1 MLNTIDYDVPLDL
14 QAAPRRVK
22 TIYSVIASPQRLEI
36 LHILNIKGP
45 LTYSALKTLAGF
57 KSKKESGKFAYHL
70 RKLVKQLLI
79 QLNRQERKYTVT
91 NLGRLVLNLTRQ
103 IEEQSLVESGKL
115 YVRTSHQT
123 MEEFNANKIL
133 QSLVKEAGMPVELA
147 QKITSETESRLYKF
161 QTQYLTAPLIRE
173 IVNALLVEHSLEEY
187 RHKLTRLGMP
197 IYDVTQ
203 LLSKA
208 GDDGGNVESLIHE
221 TGKAVFSEYLLL
233 EQLPRDV
240 ADAHLSGDMHITN
253 AGAWGLMPDS
263 VFVDLLSVRSAGFN
277 PRGKL
282 VNAPMIPS
290 PENAERA
297 LNTVVNMSSMLCR
310 EASEEITFRNF
321 LQYLA
326 PFCKS
331 KGKRELEG
339 IIARFL
345 ETVTAPMAVGA
356 KPTIN
361 IELNP
366 FRIDDVTREVMDRT
380 LDATLAA
387 YRGFVEETP
396 RPDVRLLLAK
406 PNRIDET
413 KTLKDAAA
421 IIFNGGRI
429 ALFASDERRS
439 FMGINAGILP
449 QELQADNISVLHNLS
464 LNLPRLAYD
473 SNQDETYFRAKLALL
488 IGVAGDALTTRR
500 RVIERTMKRGLL
512 PALATGSDAVTS
524 EATPLI
530 MNLVGLDETLTSL
543 IRDPATSSRYMLA
556 EKIVQ
561 TATQVAHEKSTK
573 NDRLGAALVDQDG
586 AARLSA
592 LDAEKYGKAS
602 IQPLGKNEYSQSPRL
617 VLSDLANPEKMAH
630 ITSLSTSLEGGVS
643 VTLDGSS
650 DDTRG
655 IYNMILNATPRL
667 SYFKVDRTISVCRN
681 CGAKLPPKATRCKR
695 CRSVAA
701 VQYSTAS

>member
-1 MLNTIDYDVPLDL
+1 L

-36 LHILNIKGP
+36 LRILNIKGP

-203 LLSKA
+203 LLNRA
-208 GDDGGNVESLIHE
+208 GDDGANVESLFHQ
-221 TGKAVFSEYLLL
+221 TGKQVFSEYLLL

-240 ADAHLSGDMHITN
+240 ADAHLSGDIHITD
-253 AGAWGLMPDS
+253 AGSWGLAPDT
-263 VFVDLLSVRSAGFN
+263 VFVDLLSLRSAGLN
-277 PRGKL
+277 PRGRI
-282 VNAPMIPS
+282 VNAAMIPS
-290 PENAERA
+290 PENTERA
-297 LNTVVNMSSMLCR
+297 LNIVLNMSSMLSR
-310 EASEEITFRNF
+310 EATEEITFRNF
-321 LQYLA
+321 LQYIG

-331 KGKRELEG
+331 KGKRELESLLL
-339 IIARFL
+339 RFY
-345 ETVTAPMAVGA
+345 EAAGTPMAGA
-356 KPTIN
+356 ERPILS

-366 FRIDDVTREVMDRT
+366 FRHDDVGRDVMEKM
-380 LDATLAA
+380 LDASLSA
-387 YRGFVEETP
+387 YRSLAEETP
-396 RPDVRLLLAK
+396 RPDIRLLLAK
-406 PNRIDET
+406 PNRVDDT
-413 KTLKDAAA
+413 KTLKDAAG
-421 IIFNGGRI
+421 IIFEGGRI
-429 ALFASDERRS
+429 AFFASDQRRS
-439 FMGINAGILP
+439 FMGLNAGILP
-449 QELQADNISVLHNLS
+449 QEFQADNVSVLHNLS

-488 IGVAGDALTTRR
+488 IGVAADALVTRR
-500 RVIERTMKRGLL
+500 RLIERTLKRGLL
-512 PALATGSDAVTS
+512 PALASGSDAVTS
-524 EATPLI
+524 EAMPLI
-530 MNLVGLDETLTSL
+530 MNLVGLDETLASL
-543 IRDPATSSRYMLA
+543 IRDPTTGDRFSLA
-556 EKIVQ
+556 EKIIE
-561 TATQVAHEKSTK
+561 TATQVASEKSSK
-573 NDRLGAALVDQDG
+573 NDRLGAALLDLDG
-586 AARLSA
+586 AVRLAS
-592 LDAEKYGKAS
+592 LDGEKYGKANL
-602 IQPLGKNEYSQSPRL
+602 QPLGKNAYTQSPRL
-617 VLSDLANPEKMAH
+617 ILADLENQEKMGH
-630 ITSLSTSLEGGVS
+630 ISKLSTGLHGGLS
-643 VTLDGSS
+643 VTLDGSAE
-650 DDTRG
+650 DVRG
-655 IYNMILNATPRL
+655 IYNAILNATPKIP
-667 SYFKVDRTISVCRN
+667 YFKVDRTILVCRN
-681 CGAKLPPKATRCKR
+681 CGAKFPQKATRCKR
-695 CRSVAA
+695 CKSVAT
-701 VQYSTAS
+701 VQYSTAV

>member
-1 MLNTIDYDVPLDL
+1 L

-36 LHILNIKGP
+36 LRILNIKGP

-147 QKITSETESRLYKF
+147 QRITSETESRLYKF

-208 GDDGGNVESLIHE
+208 GDDGGNVESLVHQ
-221 TGKAVFSEYLLL
+221 TSKAVFSEYLLL

-240 ADAHLSGDMHITN
+240 ADAHLSGDMHITG
-253 AGAWGLMPDS
+253 AGSWGLTPDT
-263 VFVDLLSVRSAGFN
+263 VFVDLLSIRSSGFN
-277 PRGKL
+277 PRGRL
-282 VNAPMIPS
+282 LNASMIPS

-297 LNTVVNMSSMLCR
+297 LNIALNMSSMLCR
-310 EASEEITFRNF
+310 EVSEEIILKNF
-321 LQYLA
+321 LQYFA
-326 PFCKS
+326 PFCRS
-331 KGKRELEG
+331 KARRELESLFL
-339 IIARFL
+339 RFF
-345 ETVTAPMAVGA
+345 ETLSAPMASSDR
-356 KPTIN
+356 PTIS

-366 FRIDDVTREVMDRT
+366 YRLDDVGREVMDRT
-380 LDATLAA
+380 LGAALYA
-387 YRGFVEETP
+387 YRNFVEETP
-396 RPDVRLLLAK
+396 TPDVRLLLAK
-406 PNRIDET
+406 PNRVDDT

-429 ALFASDERRS
+429 AFFSPEDRRS
-439 FMGINAGILP
+439 FLGLNAGILP
-449 QELQADNISVLHNLS
+449 QELQTDNVSVLHNLS

-488 IGVAGDALTTRR
+488 IGVAVDALTTRR
-500 RVIERTMKRGLL
+500 KVIERSLKRGLL
-512 PALATGSDAVTS
+512 PALAAGSDAVTS
-524 EATPLI
+524 ETMPLV
-530 MNLVGLDETLTSL
+530 MNMVGLEETLGSL
-543 IRDPATSSRYMLA
+543 IRDPTPGARYELGN
-556 EKIVQ
+556 KIVQ
-561 TATQVAHEKSTK
+561 TAMQVAIEKSSK
-573 NDRLGAALVDQDG
+573 NDRLGMTMLDLDG
-586 AARLSA
+586 ASRLAS
-592 LDAEKYGKAS
+592 LDAEKYGKAN
-602 IQPLGKNEYSQSPRL
+602 IQPLQKGAYSQSPRL
-617 VLSDLANPEKMAH
+617 TLADLENKEKVDYIVKLSSGLQGGL
-630 ITSLSTSLEGGVS
+630 SL
-643 VTLDGSS
+643 TLDGSLE
-650 DDTRG
+650 DTRS
-655 IYNMILNATPRL
+655 IYNLIINASPKL
-667 SYFKVDRTISVCRN
+667 PYFKVDRGISVCRN

-695 CRSVAA
+695 CKSVAS

>member
-1 MLNTIDYDVPLDL
+1 M

-36 LHILNIKGP
+36 LRILNIKGP

-173 IVNALLVEHSLEEY
+173 IVNALLVEHSMEEY

-203 LLSKA
+203 LLGKA
-208 GDDGGNVESLIHE
+208 SDDGGNVESLVHQ
-221 TGKAVFSEYLLL
+221 TGKQVFSEYLLL

-240 ADAHLSGDMHITN
+240 ADAHLSGDIHIAN
-253 AGAWGLMPDS
+253 AGSWGLTPDT
-263 VFVDLLSVRSAGFN
+263 VFVDLLSVRNSGMN
-277 PRGKL
+277 PRGKIL
-282 VNAPMIPS
+282 NTAMIPS

-297 LNTVVNMSSMLCR
+297 LNIVLNMSAMLTK
-310 EASEEITFRNF
+310 ETSDEVSFRNF
-321 LQYLA
+321 LQYLS

-331 KGKRELEG
+331 RGKRELESLFLRFFEG
-339 IIARFL
+339 VSSPIA
-345 ETVTAPMAVGA
+345 GA
-356 KPTIN
+356 EGPAIS

-366 FRIDDVTREVMDRT
+366 YRHDDVGRDV
-380 LDATLAA
+380 LDKTQDAVLAA
-387 YRGFVEETP
+387 YRNFVEETP

-406 PNRIDET
+406 PNRVDET
-413 KTLKDAAA
+413 KTLKDAAS

-429 ALFASDERRS
+429 AFFSSDERRS
-439 FMGINAGILP
+439 FLGLNANVLP
-449 QELQADNISVLHNLS
+449 QELQADNVSVLHGLS

-488 IGVAGDALTTRR
+488 IGVSADALSTRR
-500 RVIERTMKRGLL
+500 RLIERTLKRGLL
-512 PALATGSDAVTS
+512 PSLAAGSDAVTS
-524 EATPLI
+524 DTMPLM
-530 MNLVGLDETLTSL
+530 MNLVGLEETLASL
-543 IRDPATSSRYMLA
+543 IRDPGMGSRTELA
-556 EKIVQ
+556 EKIVE
-561 TATQVAHEKSTK
+561 TAGQVANDKSTRI
-573 NDRLGAALVDQDG
+573 DRLAVAMLDLDG
-586 AARLSA
+586 ALRLA
-592 LDAEKYGKAS
+592 TLDSEKYGKANL
-602 IQPLGKNEYSQSPRL
+602 QALQKGAYTQAPRL
-617 VLSDLANPEKMAH
+617 VLADLESPDRMNYMTKLAAG
-630 ITSLSTSLEGGVS
+630 LRGGLS
-643 VTLDGSS
+643 VTLDGNAN
-650 DDTRG
+650 DIRG
-655 IYNMILNATPRL
+655 VYNMILNATPKL
-667 SYFKVDRTISVCRN
+667 PYFKVDRTISVCKN
-681 CGAKLPPKATRCKR
+681 CGAKLPQNAAR
-695 CRSVAA
+695 CRKCKSVATM
-701 VQYSTAS
+701 QYSTAV

>member
-1 MLNTIDYDVPLDL
+1 M

-36 LHILNIKGP
+36 LRILNIKGP

-70 RKLVKQLLI
+70 RKLVRQLLI

-173 IVNALLVEHSLEEY
+173 MVNALLVEHGMEEY

-203 LLSKA
+203 LLGRA
-208 GDDGGNVESLIHE
+208 GDDGGNVESLVHQ

-240 ADAHLSGDMHITN
+240 ADAHLNGDIHISS
-253 AGAWGLMPDS
+253 AGSWGLTPDT
-263 VFVDLLSVRSAGFN
+263 VFIDLLTVKGAGFN
-277 PRGKL
+277 PKGRL
-282 VNAPMIPS
+282 TNVSMLPT

-297 LNTVVNMSSMLCR
+297 VNIVTTLASLLSR
-310 EASEEITFRNF
+310 EASVEITFRNF

-326 PFCKS
+326 PYCRS
-331 KGKRELEG
+331 RTKRDLEA
-339 IIARFL
+339 ILVRFYEAASAAL
-345 ETVTAPMAVGA
+345 GSSGGPAIT
-356 KPTIN
+356 
-361 IELNP
+361 IELDQ
-366 FRIDDVTREVMDRT
+366 FRHDDIGRDLMEKT
-380 LDATLAA
+380 LEATLGA
-387 YRGFVEETP
+387 YRDFVEYTP

-406 PNRIDET
+406 PNRVEET
-413 KTLKDAAA
+413 GMLKRAAA
-421 IIFNGGRI
+421 ILFNGGRI
-429 ALFASDERRS
+429 AFFSPNQRRS
-439 FMGINAGILP
+439 FLGINADVLP
-449 QELQADNISVLHNLS
+449 QEMQADNMSVLHNLS

-473 SNQDETYFRAKLALL
+473 SNQDETYLRAKLAML
-488 IGVAGDALTTRR
+488 IGIAGDALAARR
-500 RVIERTMKRGLL
+500 RVIERVLKKGLL
-512 PALATGSDAVTS
+512 PTLGMGSEAVTS
-524 EATPLI
+524 DMMPLI
-530 MNLVGLDETLTSL
+530 MNLVGLDETLGRL
-543 IRDPATSSRYMLA
+543 IRDPSTESSSMLA

-561 TATQVAHEKSTK
+561 TASQVAVEKSGK
-573 NDRLGAALVDQDG
+573 NERLGVAMIDEDG
-586 AARLSA
+586 AARLAA
-592 LDAEKYGKAS
+592 LDAEKYGKANTS
-602 IQPLGKNEYSQSPRL
+602 QSLKSGYSQAPRL
-617 VLSDLANPEKMAH
+617 VLADLESQEKLNYINKLA
-630 ITSLSTSLEGGVS
+630 LNLAGGVS
-643 VTLDGSS
+643 VTLDGAG
-650 DDTRG
+650 DDIRSV
-655 IYNMILNATPRL
+655 YNLVVAAAPKL
-667 SYFKVDRTISVCRN
+667 SFFKIDRTISVCRS
-681 CGAKLPPKATRCKR
+681 CGSKLALNSTRCRR
-695 CRSVAA
+695 CKSVAT
-701 VQYSTAS
+701 VHYSTAG

>member
-1 MLNTIDYDVPLDL
+1 
-14 QAAPRRVK
+14 
-22 TIYSVIASPQRLEI
+22 VIASPQRLEI
-36 LHILNIKGP
+36 LRILNIKGP

-203 LLSKA
+203 LLNRA
-208 GDDGGNVESLIHE
+208 GDDGQNVENLLHQ
-221 TGKAVFSEYLLL
+221 TGRQVFSEYLLL

-240 ADAHLSGDMHITN
+240 ADAHLSGDMHIID
-253 AGAWGLMPDS
+253 AGSWGLTPDT
-263 VFVDLLSVRSAGFN
+263 VFVDLLSVRSAGIN
-277 PRGKL
+277 PRGRIL
-282 VNAPMIPS
+282 NASMIPS

-297 LNTVVNMSSMLCR
+297 LSIVQNMSSILCR
-310 EASEEITFRNF
+310 EVTEETTFRNF

-331 KGKRELEG
+331 KSKRELESLMLRFYESVSSP
-339 IIARFL
+339 IAG
-345 ETVTAPMAVGA
+345 ED
-356 KPTIN
+356 KPAISL
-361 IELNP
+361 ELNP
-366 FRIDDVTREVMDRT
+366 YRHDEVGRDVMDKV
-380 LDATLAA
+380 LDAALSS
-387 YRGFVEETP
+387 YRTFVEETP
-396 RPDVRLLLAK
+396 RPDIRLLLAK
-406 PNRIDET
+406 PARVDET
-413 KTLKDAAA
+413 QTLKEAAA

-429 ALFASDERRS
+429 AFFSSDQRRS
-439 FMGINAGILP
+439 FLGLDAGILP
-449 QELQADNISVLHNLS
+449 QELQADNVSVLHNLS

-488 IGVAGDALTTRR
+488 IGVAAEALTTRR
-500 RVIERTMKRGLL
+500 RLIERTLKRGLL
-512 PALATGSDAVTS
+512 PALGAGSDAVTT
-524 EATPLI
+524 ETMPLV
-530 MNLVGLDETLTSL
+530 MNLVGMDETLASL
-543 IRDPATSSRYMLA
+543 IRDPTSGSRYALA
-556 EKIVQ
+556 EKIVE
-561 TATQVAHEKSTK
+561 TATQVANEKSSK
-573 NDRLGAALVDQDG
+573 NERLGAAMLELEG
-586 AARLSA
+586 AARLA
-592 LDAEKYGKAS
+592 NLDAEKYGKANL
-602 IQPLGKNEYSQSPRL
+602 QPLQRNAYTQSPRL
-617 VLSDLANPEKMAH
+617 SLADLENQEKMAY
-630 ITSLSTSLEGGVS
+630 IAKLSASLQGGLS
-643 VTLDGSS
+643 VTLDGSAE
-650 DDTRG
+650 DVRG
-655 IYNMILNATPRL
+655 IYNTILNATPKIP
-667 SYFKVDRTISVCRN
+667 YFKVDRSMSVCRN
-681 CGAKLPPKATRCKR
+681 CGAKLPQGGTRCKR
-695 CRSVAA
+695 CKSVAT
-701 VQYSTAS
+701 VQYSTAV

>member
-1 MLNTIDYDVPLDL
+1 MQV
-14 QAAPRRVK
+14 APRRVK

-36 LHILNIKGP
+36 LRILNIKGP

-203 LLSKA
+203 LLNRA
-208 GDDGGNVESLIHE
+208 GDDGQNVENLVHQ
-221 TGKAVFSEYLLL
+221 TGKQVFSEYLLL

-240 ADAHLSGDMHITN
+240 ADAHLSGDIHIID
-253 AGAWGLMPDS
+253 AGSWGLTPDT
-263 VFVDLLSVRSAGFN
+263 VFVDLLSVRSAGIN
-277 PRGKL
+277 PRGRIL
-282 VNAPMIPS
+282 NASMIPS

-297 LNTVVNMSSMLCR
+297 LNIVLNMSSILCR
-310 EASEEITFRNF
+310 EVTEEITFRNL
-321 LQYLA
+321 LQYLG

-331 KGKRELEG
+331 KSKRELESLFL
-339 IIARFL
+339 RFY
-345 ETVTAPMAVGA
+345 ESISSPVAGA
-356 KPTIN
+356 EKPAISV
-361 IELNP
+361 ELNP
-366 FRIDDVTREVMDRT
+366 YRHDDAGRDVMDKT
-380 LDATLAA
+380 LDAALSA
-387 YRGFVEETP
+387 YRDFVEETP

-406 PNRIDET
+406 PGRIDET
-413 KTLKDAAA
+413 QTLKEAAG

-429 ALFASDERRS
+429 AFFSSDQRRS
-439 FMGINAGILP
+439 FLGLNAGILP
-449 QELQADNISVLHNLS
+449 SELQADNVSILHNLS

-488 IGVAGDALTTRR
+488 IGVAADALTTRR
-500 RVIERTMKRGLL
+500 RLIERTLKRGLL
-512 PALATGSDAVTS
+512 PALGSGSDAVTT
-524 EATPLI
+524 ETMPLV
-530 MNLVGLDETLTSL
+530 MNLVGMDETLASL
-543 IRDPATSSRYMLA
+543 IREPTPGGRFALS
-556 EKIVQ
+556 EKIVE
-561 TATQVAHEKSTK
+561 TASQVAMEKSTK
-573 NDRLGAALVDQDG
+573 NERLGAAMLELDG
-586 AARLSA
+586 AARLAS
-592 LDAEKYGKAS
+592 LDGEKYGKAS
-602 IQPLGKNEYSQSPRL
+602 LQPLQRNSYTQAPRL
-617 VLSDLANPEKMAH
+617 AMADLENQEKVAYVAKLSSALQ
-630 ITSLSTSLEGGVS
+630 GGLS

-650 DDTRG
+650 EDVRG
-655 IYNMILNATPRL
+655 IYNTILNAAPKIP
-667 SYFKVDRTISVCRN
+667 YFKVDRTISVCRN
-681 CGAKLPPKATRCKR
+681 CGAKLPQDSARCKR
-695 CRSVAA
+695 CKSVAT
-701 VQYSTAS
+701 VQYSTAF

>member
-1 MLNTIDYDVPLDL
+1 M

-36 LHILNIKGP
+36 LRILNIKGP

-173 IVNALLVEHSLEEY
+173 IVNALLVEHSMEEY

-203 LLSKA
+203 LLGKA
-208 GDDGGNVESLIHE
+208 GDDGGNVEQLIHQ
-221 TGKAVFSEYLLL
+221 TGKQVFSEYLLL

-253 AGAWGLMPDS
+253 AGSWGLTPDT
-263 VFVDLLSVRSAGFN
+263 VFVDLLSIRGAGMN
-277 PRGKL
+277 PRGRI
-282 VNAPMIPS
+282 VNASMIPS

-297 LNTVVNMSSMLCR
+297 LNIVTNMSAMLTR
-310 EASEEITFRNF
+310 EVSDEVTFRNF
-321 LQYLA
+321 LQYLG
-326 PFCKS
+326 PYCKS
-331 KGKRELEG
+331 RGKRDLELLLL
-339 IIARFL
+339 RFL
-345 ETVTAPMAVGA
+345 ETVSSPIAGTQSPE
-356 KPTIN
+356 IS

-366 FRIDDVTREVMDRT
+366 FKHDEVGRDVLDKT
-380 LDATLAA
+380 LDAMLGA
-387 YRGFVEETP
+387 YRSFVEETP

-406 PNRIDET
+406 PNRVDDT
-413 KTLKDAAA
+413 KTLKDAAS

-429 ALFASDERRS
+429 AFFSSDQKRS
-439 FMGINAGILP
+439 FLGLNANVLS
-449 QELQADNISVLHNLS
+449 QESQADNISVLHGLS

-488 IGVAGDALTTRR
+488 IGVAADALSTRR
-500 RVIERTMKRGLL
+500 RLIERTLKRGLL
-512 PALATGSDAVTS
+512 PSLAAGSDAVTS
-524 EATPLI
+524 DTMPLI
-530 MNLVGLDETLTSL
+530 MNLVGLDETLASL
-543 IRDPATSSRYMLA
+543 IRDPTIASRFDLA
-556 EKIVQ
+556 DKIVG
-561 TATQVAHEKSTK
+561 TATQVADDKSTK
-573 NDRLGAALVDQDG
+573 IDRLGVAMLDLDG
-586 AARLSA
+586 AARLAA
-592 LDAEKYGKAS
+592 LDAEKYGKANL
-602 IQPLGKNEYSQSPRL
+602 QALGRGAYTQAPRL
-617 VLSDLANPEKMAH
+617 VLADLENPEKMDYISKLAIGLH
-630 ITSLSTSLEGGVS
+630 GGLS

-650 DDTRG
+650 EEVRG
-655 IYNMILNATPRL
+655 IYNTILNATPKL
-667 SYFKVDRTISVCRN
+667 SYFKVDRSISVCKN
-681 CGAKLPPKATRCKR
+681 CGAKLPQNATRCKR
-695 CRSVAA
+695 CKSVATT
-701 VQYSTAS
+701 QYSTAD

>member
-1 MLNTIDYDVPLDL
+1 M

-36 LHILNIKGP
+36 LRILNIKGP

-173 IVNALLVEHSLEEY
+173 IVNALLVEHSMEEY

-203 LLSKA
+203 LLGKA
-208 GDDGGNVESLIHE
+208 GDDGGNVESLVHQ
-221 TGKAVFSEYLLL
+221 TGRQVFSEYLLL

-240 ADAHLSGDMHITN
+240 ADAHLSGDIHITN
-253 AGAWGLMPDS
+253 AGTWGLTPDT
-263 VFVDLLSVRSAGFN
+263 VFIDLLSVRSGGMN
-277 PRGKL
+277 PRGRI
-282 VNAPMIPS
+282 VNTSMIPS

-297 LNTVVNMSSMLCR
+297 LNIVLNMASMLCK
-310 EASEEITFRNF
+310 EASDEITFRNF
-321 LQYLA
+321 LQYLG

-331 KGKRELEG
+331 RGKREMESVFLRFFEAVSSPIAGAEG
-339 IIARFL
+339 PAISL
-345 ETVTAPMAVGA
+345 
-356 KPTIN
+356 
-361 IELNP
+361 ELNP
-366 FRIDDVTREVMDRT
+366 YKHDDVGRDVLDRT
-380 LDATLAA
+380 LDAVLGG
-387 YRGFVEETP
+387 YRSFVEETP
-396 RPDVRLLLAK
+396 RPDIRLLLAK
-406 PNRIDET
+406 PNRVDET
-413 KTLKDAAA
+413 KTLKDAAS

-429 ALFASDERRS
+429 AFFSSDQRRS
-439 FMGINAGILP
+439 FLGLSANVLP
-449 QELQADNISVLHNLS
+449 QESQADNVSVLHGLS

-488 IGVAGDALTTRR
+488 IGVASEALATRR
-500 RVIERTMKRGLL
+500 RLIERTLKRGLL
-512 PALATGSDAVTS
+512 PSLAAGSDAVTS
-524 EATPLI
+524 DTMPLI
-530 MNLVGLDETLTSL
+530 MNLVGLEETLASL
-543 IRDPATSSRYMLA
+543 IRDPTMGSRSELA
-556 EKIVQ
+556 EKIVE
-561 TATQVAHEKSTK
+561 TASQVANDKSTRI
-573 NDRLGAALVDQDG
+573 DRLGVAMLELDG
-586 AARLSA
+586 ALRLA
-592 LDAEKYGKAS
+592 TLDSEKYGKANL
-602 IQPLGKNEYSQSPRL
+602 QPLQKGAYTQAPRL
-617 VLSDLANPEKMAH
+617 LLADLESPEKMDYMAKLATGLH
-630 ITSLSTSLEGGVS
+630 GGLS
-643 VTLDGSS
+643 VTLDGNAE
-650 DDTRG
+650 DVRG
-655 IYNMILNATPRL
+655 VYNLILNATPKL
-667 SYFKVDRTISVCRN
+667 PYFKVDRTISVCRN
-681 CGAKLPPKATRCKR
+681 CGAKLPQNAARCRRCK
-695 CRSVAA
+695 SVAST
-701 VQYSTAS
+701 QYSTAV

>member
-1 MLNTIDYDVPLDL
+1 M

-36 LHILNIKGP
+36 LRILNIKGP

-173 IVNALLVEHSLEEY
+173 IVNALLVEHSMEEY

-203 LLSKA
+203 LLGKA
-208 GDDGGNVESLIHE
+208 GDDGGNVESLVHQ
-221 TGKAVFSEYLLL
+221 TGRQVFSEYLLL

-240 ADAHLSGDMHITN
+240 ADAHLSGDIHITN
-253 AGAWGLMPDS
+253 AGTWALTPDT
-263 VFVDLLSVRSAGFN
+263 VFVDLLSVRSGGMN
-277 PRGKL
+277 PRGRII
-282 VNAPMIPS
+282 NSSMIPS

-297 LNTVVNMSSMLCR
+297 LNIVLNMTSMLCK
-310 EASEEITFRNF
+310 ETSDEVTFRNF
-321 LQYLA
+321 LQYLG

-331 KGKRELEG
+331 RGKREM
-339 IIARFL
+339 
-345 ETVTAPMAVGA
+345 ETVFLRFFEALSSPIAGADVPAVS
-356 KPTIN
+356 
-361 IELNP
+361 IELNLY
-366 FRIDDVTREVMDRT
+366 RHDDVGRDVLDRT
-380 LDATLAA
+380 LDAVLGA
-387 YRGFVEETP
+387 YRSFVEETP

-406 PNRIDET
+406 PNRVDET
-413 KTLKDAAA
+413 KTLKDAAS

-429 ALFASDERRS
+429 AFFSSDQRRS
-439 FMGINAGILP
+439 FLGLNANVLP
-449 QELQADNISVLHNLS
+449 QEAQADNVSVLHGLS

-488 IGVAGDALTTRR
+488 IVVASDALSTRR
-500 RVIERTMKRGLL
+500 RLIERTLKRGLL
-512 PALATGSDAVTS
+512 PSLAAGSDAVTS
-524 EATPLI
+524 DTMPLI
-530 MNLVGLDETLTSL
+530 MNLVGLDETLASL
-543 IRDPATSSRYMLA
+543 IRDPTIGSRSELA
-556 EKIVQ
+556 EKVVE
-561 TATQVAHEKSTK
+561 TAGQVANDKSTRI
-573 NDRLGAALVDQDG
+573 DRLGVAMLDLDG
-586 AARLSA
+586 ALRLA
-592 LDAEKYGKAS
+592 TLDSEKYGKANL
-602 IQPLGKNEYSQSPRL
+602 QPLQKGAYTQAPRL
-617 VLSDLANPEKMAH
+617 VLADLESQDKMGY
-630 ITSLSTSLEGGVS
+630 ITKLSAGLRGGLS
-643 VTLDGSS
+643 VTLDGNAG
-650 DDTRG
+650 DIRG
-655 IYNMILNATPRL
+655 VYNMILNATPKL
-667 SYFKVDRTISVCRN
+667 PYFKVDRTVSVCKN
-681 CGAKLPPKATRCKR
+681 CGAKLPQNAAR
-695 CRSVAA
+695 CRKCKSVATM
-701 VQYSTAS
+701 QYSTAI

>member
-1 MLNTIDYDVPLDL
+1 M

-36 LHILNIKGP
+36 LRILNIKGP

-173 IVNALLVEHSLEEY
+173 IVNALLVEHSMEEY

-203 LLSKA
+203 LLGKA
-208 GDDGGNVESLIHE
+208 GDDGGNVESLVHQ
-221 TGKAVFSEYLLL
+221 TGKQVFSEYLLL

-240 ADAHLSGDMHITN
+240 ADAHLSGDIHIAN
-253 AGAWGLMPDS
+253 AGTWGLTPDT
-263 VFVDLLSVRSAGFN
+263 VFVDLLSVRNGGMN
-277 PRGKL
+277 PRGRIL
-282 VNAPMIPS
+282 NMPMIPS

-297 LNTVVNMSSMLCR
+297 LNIVLNMTSMLCK
-310 EASEEITFRNF
+310 EVSDEVTFRNF
-321 LQYLA
+321 LQYLG

-331 KGKRELEG
+331 RGKREMESLFLRFFEAASSP
-339 IIARFL
+339 IA
-345 ETVTAPMAVGA
+345 GA
-356 KPTIN
+356 QGPAISL
-361 IELNP
+361 ELNP
-366 FRIDDVTREVMDRT
+366 YRHDDLGRDVLDRT
-380 LDATLAA
+380 LDAVLGA
-387 YRGFVEETP
+387 YRSFVEETP
-396 RPDVRLLLAK
+396 RPDIRLLLAK
-406 PNRIDET
+406 PNRVDET
-413 KTLKDAAA
+413 KTLKDAAS

-429 ALFASDERRS
+429 AFFSSDQRRS
-439 FMGINAGILP
+439 FLGLDANVLP
-449 QELQADNISVLHNLS
+449 QESQADNISVLHGLS

-488 IGVAGDALTTRR
+488 IGVASDALSTRR
-500 RVIERTMKRGLL
+500 RLIERTMKRGLL
-512 PALATGSDAVTS
+512 PSLASGSDAVTS
-524 EATPLI
+524 DTMPLI
-530 MNLVGLDETLTSL
+530 MNLVGLEETLASL
-543 IRDPATSSRYMLA
+543 IRDPTMGSRSELA
-556 EKIVQ
+556 EKIVE
-561 TATQVAHEKSTK
+561 TASQVANDKSTRI
-573 NDRLGAALVDQDG
+573 DRLGVAILELDG
-586 AARLSA
+586 ALRLA
-592 LDAEKYGKAS
+592 TLDSEKYGKANL
-602 IQPLGKNEYSQSPRL
+602 QPLQKGAYTQAPRL
-617 VLSDLANPEKMAH
+617 LLADLESPEKMNYMAKLAAGLH
-630 ITSLSTSLEGGVS
+630 GGLS
-643 VTLDGSS
+643 VTLDGNAEEV
-650 DDTRG
+650 RG
-655 IYNMILNATPRL
+655 VYNPILNATPKL
-667 SYFKVDRTISVCRN
+667 PYFKVDRTILVCRN
-681 CGAKLPPKATRCKR
+681 CGAKLPQNAARCRRCK
-695 CRSVAA
+695 SVATI
-701 VQYSTAS
+701 QYSTAV

>member
-1 MLNTIDYDVPLDL
+1 M

-36 LHILNIKGP
+36 LRILNIKGP

-173 IVNALLVEHSLEEY
+173 IVNALLVEHSMEEY

-203 LLSKA
+203 LLGKA
-208 GDDGGNVESLIHE
+208 GDDGGNVESLIHQ
-221 TGKAVFSEYLLL
+221 TGRQVFSEYLLL

-240 ADAHLSGDMHITN
+240 ADAHLSGDIHITN
-253 AGAWGLMPDS
+253 AGVWGLTPDT
-263 VFVDLLSVRSAGFN
+263 VFVDLLSVRSGGLN
-277 PRGKL
+277 PKGRI
-282 VNAPMIPS
+282 VNTSMIPS

-297 LNTVVNMSSMLCR
+297 LNIVLNMSSMLCK
-310 EASEEITFRNF
+310 EASDEIVFRNF
-321 LQYLA
+321 LQFLG

-331 KGKRELEG
+331 RGKRELELLLL
-339 IIARFL
+339 RFF
-345 ETVTAPMAVGA
+345 EAASSPMAGSESPA
-356 KPTIN
+356 IS

-366 FRIDDVTREVMDRT
+366 YRHHDDVGREVLDKT
-380 LDATLAA
+380 LDAAMGA
-387 YRGFVEETP
+387 YRSYVEETP
-396 RPDVRLLLAK
+396 RPDIRLLLAK
-406 PNRIDET
+406 PNRVDET

-421 IIFNGGRI
+421 IIFNGGKI
-429 ALFASDERRS
+429 AFFSSDQRRS
-439 FMGINAGILP
+439 FLGLDANILP
-449 QELQADNISVLHNLS
+449 QESQADNVSVLHGLS

-473 SNQDETYFRAKLALL
+473 SNMDETYFRAKLALL
-488 IGVAGDALTTRR
+488 ISVAADALSTRR
-500 RVIERTMKRGLL
+500 RLIERTLKRGLL
-512 PALATGSDAVTS
+512 PSLSSGSDAVTS
-524 EATPLI
+524 DTMPLI
-530 MNLVGLDETLTSL
+530 MNLVGLDETLASL
-543 IRDPATSSRYMLA
+543 IRDPTTASRYELA
-556 EKIVQ
+556 EKIVE
-561 TATQVAHEKSTK
+561 TATQVANDKSTRI
-573 NDRLGAALVDQDG
+573 DRLGVAMLDLDG
-586 AARLSA
+586 AARLAS
-592 LDAEKYGKAS
+592 LDSEKYGKANL
-602 IQPLGKNEYSQSPRL
+602 QPLQKGAYTQAPKL
-617 VLSDLANPEKMAH
+617 VLADLENLEKVNHMVKLA
-630 ITSLSTSLEGGVS
+630 GGLRGGLS
-643 VTLDGSS
+643 VTLDGNAEEV
-650 DDTRG
+650 RG
-655 IYNMILNATPRL
+655 IYNLILNATPKL
-667 SYFKVDRTISVCRN
+667 PYFKVDRTISVCRN
-681 CGAKLPPKATRCKR
+681 CGAKLPQNATRCKR
-695 CRSVAA
+695 CKSVAMT
-701 VQYSTAS
+701 QYSTAV

>member
-1 MLNTIDYDVPLDL
+1 L

-36 LHILNIKGP
+36 LRILNIKGP

-173 IVNALLVEHSLEEY
+173 IVNALLVEHSMEEY

-203 LLSKA
+203 LLGKA
-208 GDDGGNVESLIHE
+208 GDDGGNVEQLIHQ
-221 TGKAVFSEYLLL
+221 TGKQVFSEYLLL

-253 AGAWGLMPDS
+253 AGSWGLTPDT
-263 VFVDLLSVRSAGFN
+263 VFVDLLSIRGAGMN
-277 PRGKL
+277 PRGRI
-282 VNAPMIPS
+282 VNASMIPS

-297 LNTVVNMSSMLCR
+297 LNIVTNMSAMLTR
-310 EASEEITFRNF
+310 EVSDEVTFRNF
-321 LQYLA
+321 LQYLG
-326 PFCKS
+326 PYCKS
-331 KGKRELEG
+331 RGKRDLELLLL
-339 IIARFL
+339 RFL
-345 ETVTAPMAVGA
+345 ETVSSPIAGTQSPE
-356 KPTIN
+356 IS

-366 FRIDDVTREVMDRT
+366 FKHDEVGRDVLDKT
-380 LDATLAA
+380 LDAMLGA
-387 YRGFVEETP
+387 YRSFVEETP

-406 PNRIDET
+406 PNRVDDT
-413 KTLKDAAA
+413 KTLKDAAS

-429 ALFASDERRS
+429 AFFSSDQKRS
-439 FMGINAGILP
+439 FLGLNANVLS
-449 QELQADNISVLHNLS
+449 QESQADNISVLHGLS

-488 IGVAGDALTTRR
+488 IGVAADALSTRR
-500 RVIERTMKRGLL
+500 RLIERTLKRGLL
-512 PALATGSDAVTS
+512 PSLAAGSDAVTS
-524 EATPLI
+524 DTMPLI
-530 MNLVGLDETLTSL
+530 MNLVGLDETLASL
-543 IRDPATSSRYMLA
+543 IRDPTIASRFDLA
-556 EKIVQ
+556 DKIVG
-561 TATQVAHEKSTK
+561 TATQVADDKSTK
-573 NDRLGAALVDQDG
+573 IDRLGVAMLDLDG
-586 AARLSA
+586 AARLAA
-592 LDAEKYGKAS
+592 LDAEKYGKANL
-602 IQPLGKNEYSQSPRL
+602 QALGRGAYTQAPRL
-617 VLSDLANPEKMAH
+617 VLADLENPEKMDYISKLAIGLH
-630 ITSLSTSLEGGVS
+630 GGLS

-650 DDTRG
+650 EEVRG
-655 IYNMILNATPRL
+655 IYNTILNATPKL
-667 SYFKVDRTISVCRN
+667 SYFKVDRSISVCKN
-681 CGAKLPPKATRCKR
+681 CGAKLPQNATRCKR
-695 CRSVAA
+695 CKSVATT
-701 VQYSTAS
+701 QYSTAD

>member
-1 MLNTIDYDVPLDL
+1 L

-36 LHILNIKGP
+36 LRILNIKGP

-173 IVNALLVEHSLEEY
+173 IVNALLVEHNLEEY

-208 GDDGGNVESLIHE
+208 GEDGGNVESLIHQ

-240 ADAHLSGDMHITN
+240 ADAHLSGDIHISD
-253 AGAWGLMPDS
+253 AGAWGLTPDT
-263 VFVDLLSVRSAGFN
+263 VFVDLLSMRSAGFN
-277 PRGKL
+277 PRGRL
-282 VNAPMIPS
+282 HNVSMVPAPES
-290 PENAERA
+290 VERA
-297 LNTVVNMSSMLCR
+297 LNMVLGMSAMLCR
-310 EASEEITFRNF
+310 EVSREITFRNF
-321 LQYLA
+321 LQYIT

-331 KGKRELEG
+331 RGKRELEAT
-339 IIARFL
+339 ITRFFEATSAQL
-345 ETVTAPMAVGA
+345 ASFDG
-356 KPTIN
+356 PTISV
-361 IELNP
+361 ELNP
-366 FRIDDVTREVMDRT
+366 YRLEDVGRDVMDKT

-387 YRGFVEETP
+387 YRVFVEETP
-396 RPDVRLLLAK
+396 RPDIRLLLAK
-406 PNRIDET
+406 PNRIDDT
-413 KTLKDAAA
+413 KTLKEAAA
-421 IIFNGGRI
+421 IIFNGGRL
-429 ALFASDERRS
+429 AFFSSDQRRS
-439 FMGINAGILP
+439 FLGLNAGMLP
-449 QELQADNISVLHNLS
+449 QEMQADNISALHNLS

-488 IGVAGDALTTRR
+488 IGVASDALSTRR
-500 RVIERTMKRGLL
+500 RMIERTIKRGLL
-512 PALATGSDAVTS
+512 PALAAGSDAVTS
-524 EATPLI
+524 DTMPLI
-530 MNLVGLDETLTSL
+530 MNMVGLDETLASL
-543 IRDPATSSRYMLA
+543 IRDPSTGSRYELA

-561 TATQVAHEKSTK
+561 TATQVAVDKSGK
-573 NDRLGAALVDQDG
+573 NDRLAVAMLDQDG
-586 AARLSA
+586 AARLA
-592 LDAEKYGKAS
+592 GLDAEKYGKANM
-602 IQPLGKNEYSQSPRL
+602 QPLQKGGYSQSPRL
-617 VLSDLANPEKMAH
+617 VMSDLENADKVGY
-630 ITSLSTSLEGGVS
+630 ISKLSTGLQGGLS
-643 VTLDGSS
+643 VTLDGPFE
-650 DDTRG
+650 DTRSV
-655 IYNMILNATPRL
+655 YNVILNATPKL
-667 SYFKVDRTISVCRN
+667 SYFKVNVSVSVCRN
-681 CGAKLPPKATRCKR
+681 CGTKLPPKAARCKR
-695 CRSVAA
+695 CKSVATI
-701 VQYSTAS
+701 QYSTAE

>member
-1 MLNTIDYDVPLDL
+1 M

-36 LHILNIKGP
+36 LRILNIKGP

-208 GDDGGNVESLIHE
+208 GDDGGSVETLVHQ
-221 TGKAVFSEYLLL
+221 TGKQVFSEYLLL

-240 ADAHLSGDMHITN
+240 ADAHLSGDIHITN
-253 AGAWGLMPDS
+253 AGTWGLTPDT
-263 VFVDLLSVRSAGFN
+263 VFVDLLSLRSAGLN
-277 PRGKL
+277 PRGRI
-282 VNAPMIPS
+282 VNTSMIPTPDS
-290 PENAERA
+290 AERA
-297 LNTVVNMSSMLCR
+297 LNIVLNLSAMLSR
-310 EASEEITFRNF
+310 EASDEVTFRNF
-321 LQYLA
+321 LQYVG
-326 PFCKS
+326 PFCRS
-331 KGKRELEG
+331 RGKRELEG
-339 IIARFL
+339 LFLRFF
-345 ETVTAPMAVGA
+345 ETVSTPLAGTGAPSVSV
-356 KPTIN
+356 
-361 IELNP
+361 ELNP
-366 FRIDDVTREVMDRT
+366 YRHDETPREVVDKT
-380 LDATLAA
+380 LDAVLGA
-387 YRGFVEETP
+387 YRSFVEETP
-396 RPDVRLLLAK
+396 RPDLKLLLAK
-406 PNRIDET
+406 PNRVDDT
-413 KTLKDAAA
+413 QTLKDAAS

-429 ALFASDERRS
+429 SFFSSDQRRS
-439 FMGINAGILP
+439 FLGLNANVLP
-449 QELQADNISVLHNLS
+449 QELQADNISVLHGLS

-488 IGVAGDALTTRR
+488 IGVAADALSTRR
-500 RVIERTMKRGLL
+500 RLIERTLKRGLL
-512 PALATGSDAVTS
+512 PSLAGGSDSVT
-524 EATPLI
+524 TDTMPLI
-530 MNLVGLDETLTSL
+530 MNMVGLDETLASL
-543 IRDPATSSRYMLA
+543 IRDPTTGSRYELA

-561 TATQVAHEKSTK
+561 TASQVASDKSSK
-573 NDRLGAALVDQDG
+573 NDRLAVAMLDLDGASRLAALD
-586 AARLSA
+586 S
-592 LDAEKYGKAS
+592 EKYGKANL
-602 IQPLGKNEYSQSPRL
+602 QPLQKGAYSQSPRL
-617 VLSDLANPEKMAH
+617 LLADLENPEKMEYVSKLSSGLSGGL
-630 ITSLSTSLEGGVS
+630 SLTLEGAAEEVRGV
-643 VTLDGSS
+643 
-650 DDTRG
+650 
-655 IYNMILNATPRL
+655 YNLILNATPKL
-667 SYFKVDRTISVCRN
+667 PSFKVDRTISVCRN
-681 CGAKLPPKATRCKR
+681 CGAKLPQKAVRCGRCK
-695 CRSVAA
+695 SVAT
-701 VQYSTAS
+701 VQYSTAE

>member
-1 MLNTIDYDVPLDL
+1 M

-36 LHILNIKGP
+36 LRILNIKGP

-173 IVNALLVEHSLEEY
+173 IVNALLVEHSMEEY

-203 LLSKA
+203 LLGKA
-208 GDDGGNVESLIHE
+208 SDDGGNVESLVHQ
-221 TGKAVFSEYLLL
+221 TGRQVFSEYLLL

-240 ADAHLSGDMHITN
+240 ADAHLSGDIHIAN
-253 AGAWGLMPDS
+253 AGSWGLTPDT
-263 VFVDLLSVRSAGFN
+263 VFIDLLSIRNGGMN
-277 PRGKL
+277 PRGKIL
-282 VNAPMIPS
+282 NTAMIPA

-297 LNTVVNMSSMLCR
+297 LNIVLNMTSMLTK
-310 EASEEITFRNF
+310 EASDEVAFRNF
-321 LQYLA
+321 LQYLGQ
-326 PFCKS
+326 FCRS
-331 KGKRELEG
+331 RGKRELESLFLRFFEAVSSP
-339 IIARFL
+339 IA
-345 ETVTAPMAVGA
+345 GA
-356 KPTIN
+356 DGPAIS

-366 FRIDDVTREVMDRT
+366 YKHDEVGRDVLDKT
-380 LDATLAA
+380 LDAVLGA

-406 PNRIDET
+406 PNRVDET
-413 KTLKDAAA
+413 KTLKDAAS

-429 ALFASDERRS
+429 AFFSSDQRRS
-439 FMGINAGILP
+439 FLGLDANVLP
-449 QELQADNISVLHNLS
+449 QESQADNVSVLHGLS

-488 IGVAGDALTTRR
+488 IGVASEALSTRR
-500 RVIERTMKRGLL
+500 RLIERTLKRGLL
-512 PALATGSDAVTS
+512 PSLAAGSDAVTS
-524 EATPLI
+524 DTMPLI
-530 MNLVGLDETLTSL
+530 MNLVGLEETLASL
-543 IRDPATSSRYMLA
+543 IRDPGTGTRTELA
-556 EKIVQ
+556 EKIVE
-561 TATQVAHEKSTK
+561 TAGQVANDKSTRI
-573 NDRLGAALVDQDG
+573 DRLGVAMLDLDG
-586 AARLSA
+586 ALRLA
-592 LDAEKYGKAS
+592 TLDSEKYGKANL
-602 IQPLGKNEYSQSPRL
+602 QPLQKGAYAQAPRL
-617 VLSDLANPEKMAH
+617 VLADLESPDRMNY
-630 ITSLSTSLEGGVS
+630 ITRLASGLRGGLS
-643 VTLDGSS
+643 VTLDGNAN
-650 DDTRG
+650 DIRG
-655 IYNMILNATPRL
+655 VYNMILNATPKL
-667 SYFKVDRTISVCRN
+667 PYFKVDRTISVCKN
-681 CGAKLPPKATRCKR
+681 CGAKLPQNVAR
-695 CRSVAA
+695 CRKCKSVASM
-701 VQYSTAS
+701 QYSTAV

>member
-1 MLNTIDYDVPLDL
+1 M

-36 LHILNIKGP
+36 LRILNIKGP

-173 IVNALLVEHSLEEY
+173 IVNALLVEHSMEEY

-203 LLSKA
+203 LLGKA
-208 GDDGGNVESLIHE
+208 GDDGWNVESLVHQ
-221 TGKAVFSEYLLL
+221 TGRQVFSEYLLL

-240 ADAHLSGDMHITN
+240 ADAHLSGDIHITN
-253 AGAWGLMPDS
+253 AGTWGLTPDT
-263 VFVDLLSVRSAGFN
+263 VFVDLLSVRSGGLN
-277 PRGKL
+277 PKGRI
-282 VNAPMIPS
+282 VNTSMIPS

-297 LNTVVNMSSMLCR
+297 LNIVLNMSSMLSR
-310 EASEEITFRNF
+310 EASDEIIFRNF
-321 LQYLA
+321 LQYLG

-331 KGKRELEG
+331 RGKREMESLFL
-339 IIARFL
+339 RFF
-345 ETVTAPMAVGA
+345 EAVSSPMAGSESPA
-356 KPTIN
+356 IS

-366 FRIDDVTREVMDRT
+366 YRHDDVGREVLDRT
-380 LDATLAA
+380 LDAAMGA
-387 YRGFVEETP
+387 YRSFVEETP
-396 RPDVRLLLAK
+396 RPGIRLLLAK
-406 PNRIDET
+406 PNRVDET

-429 ALFASDERRS
+429 AFFSSDQRRS
-439 FMGINAGILP
+439 FLGLDANILP
-449 QELQADNISVLHNLS
+449 QESQADNISVLHGLS

-473 SNQDETYFRAKLALL
+473 SNMDETYFRAKLALL
-488 IGVAGDALTTRR
+488 ISVAADALSTRR
-500 RVIERTMKRGLL
+500 RLIERMLKRGLL
-512 PALATGSDAVTS
+512 PSLSSGSDAVTS
-524 EATPLI
+524 DTMPLI
-530 MNLVGLDETLTSL
+530 MNLVGLDETLASL
-543 IRDPATSSRYMLA
+543 IRDPTTASRYELA
-556 EKIVQ
+556 VKIVD
-561 TATQVAHEKSTK
+561 TATQVAGDKSTRI
-573 NDRLGAALVDQDG
+573 DRLGVAMLDLDG
-586 AARLSA
+586 AARLAA
-592 LDAEKYGKAS
+592 LDSEKYGKANL
-602 IQPLGKNEYSQSPRL
+602 QPLQKGAYTQAPKL
-617 VLSDLANPEKMAH
+617 VLADLENPEKVNYMVKLA
-630 ITSLSTSLEGGVS
+630 GGLRGGLS
-643 VTLDGSS
+643 VTLDGAAEEV
-650 DDTRG
+650 RG
-655 IYNMILNATPRL
+655 IYNLILNATPKL
-667 SYFKVDRTISVCRN
+667 PYFKVDRTISVCRN
-681 CGAKLPPKATRCKR
+681 CGAKLPQNATRCRR
-695 CRSVAA
+695 CKSVATM
-701 VQYSTAS
+701 QYSTAF